1 MKDMRT
7 NHTASQPSP
16 ASKAKAAMPMRAVAL
31 TRRMTTLLGEIV
43 LVANAQGDALQGIYF
58 VRQKHF
64 PDDTATWREAQQ
76 TPLLETAEAQLH
88 EYFAGARTTF
98 ELPLAPVGTPFQR
111 RVWQAIAE
119 VPFGA
124 TIAYAELARRIGM
137 ASAVRAAAAATGR
150 NPLTVV
156 IPCHRIVGSDG
167 GMTGY
172 AGGLERKRALLDLE
186 RRAGGAAARK
196 VA

>member
-7 NHTASQPSP
+7 NRTASQHST
-16 ASKAKAAMPMRAVAL
+16 AREAKGAMPMRAAAL
-31 TRRMTTLLGEIV
+31 TRRMTTPLGEIV

-58 VRQKHF
+58 VHQKHF
-64 PDDTATWREAQQ
+64 PADTATWREAQQ
-76 TPLLETAEAQLH
+76 APLLDTAAAQLH

-98 ELPLAPVGTPFQR
+98 DLPLAPVGTPFQR

-137 ASAVRAAAAATGR
+137 SSAVRAAAAATGR

-167 GMTGY
+167 RMTGY

-186 RRAGGAAARK
+186 GRAGSVAARK